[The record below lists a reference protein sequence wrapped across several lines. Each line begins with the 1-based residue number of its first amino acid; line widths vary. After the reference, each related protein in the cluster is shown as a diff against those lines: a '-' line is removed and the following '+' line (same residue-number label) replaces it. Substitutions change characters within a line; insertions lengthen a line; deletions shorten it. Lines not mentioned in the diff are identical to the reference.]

1 MVQRPDK
8 LEINWNDAVTAYVQ
22 SADLRQTDELKY
34 MLRLLSEI
42 ASNQKEQDTGWW
54 VTATENEDGSFHI
67 QKSLSSGGLAWVNYD
82 SAFELLEDKIVI
94 DYESKSTKARV
105 VADNKEALIGFSAAD
120 LSPLAAKIK
129 EHADEVNFKRN
140 RYHLVAKYASGQL
153 ESVDYLSEF
162 MPEMLALNGSV
173 GLSVIRDRLSPDFT
187 GQATVLFNYR
197 NGVAQKKIGL
207 SAHVHY
213 FYERNE
219 DKSFSTFS
227 NTFFDLKF
235 GWRPNITKEQWVVL
249 GAGLL
254 TFRNGD
260 IFEGGTG
267 KITLEFL
274 TIRKFIDLNPEL
286 ILTNDF
292 KTPIPMM
299 RFGITF

>member
-8 LEINWNDAVTAYVQ
+8 LEINWNDAVTVYVQ
-22 SADLRQTDELKY
+22 SADLRQTGELKY
-34 MLRLLSEI
+34 MLQLLFEI
-42 ASNQKEQDTGWW
+42 VSTQKGQDTGWW
-54 VTATENEDGSFHI
+54 VTASENEDGTFRI
-67 QKSLSSGGLAWVNYD
+67 QKSPSSGGLAWVNYD
-82 SAFELLEDKIVI
+82 SAFELLENKIVI

-105 VADNKEALIGFSAAD
+105 VADNNEALMGFSTTD
-120 LSPLAAKIK
+120 LSPLATKIK
-129 EHADEVNFKRN
+129 EHTDTVNFKRN
-140 RYHLVAKYASGQL
+140 RYHIVAKFANGQL
-153 ESVDYLSEF
+153 ANVEYLTQF

-197 NGVAQKKIGL
+197 NGMAQKKIGL

-219 DKSFSTFS
+219 DKSFSTYS

-235 GWRPNITKEQWVVL
+235 GWRPNMAQEQWVVL

-254 TFRNGD
+254 AFRNGD

-267 KITLEFL
+267 KLTLEFL
-274 TIRKFIDLNPEL
+274 TIRKFIDINPEL